1 MHDRH
6 PGRDRPAPGRTA
18 DTADTADTTDSA
30 NTANTALTA
39 DASDA
44 AHAPHAHASGCACPT
59 TADLDGDGVAAASR
73 RTFLR
78 GAGALGA
85 TAAATAAATGLLG
98 ATPALAAPASG
109 GSRPSG
115 AGRGDDQD
123 PYGQTTMSPAPRGT
137 WNPDPDDPRFTVVVM
152 PDTQYM
158 FDQDRIHP
166 RPVEASFRYVLD
178 PAARRGYDE
187 NIVFLAHLGDVT
199 QNGLAEEYAAATE
212 VFALLDRA
220 GASYGV
226 LAGNH
231 DVSGDDQ
238 RGRTPYLDTF
248 TPARAR
254 RSPSYHSSSPDGYNT
269 SHIFR
274 AGGRRWLLL
283 SLDWRL
289 SDQGFAWANGVI
301 KDNPALPVIVTT
313 HEIVGSYDDGTAGLS
328 DYGRQMWD
336 RLIKDNDQV
345 FLTLNGHYWPPGS
358 TVMKNSAGNDV
369 HLHIT
374 NYQDRYYG
382 GAGMIRAYRF
392 DLNRGRID
400 VSTFSPWMRELAAR
414 DELNSLAAQEIE
426 LTSPVDTFSMEIDFD
441 RRFAGFA
448 PVPPRQA
455 RPARRMVLPG
465 TLAYWRF
472 DVGADGADVPASTV
486 VHDQAGRGNDLVV
499 QQAPDSPAHALTW
512 TADHHPDQPAHGS
525 LVLAGQGNPV
535 SGAYFRTV
543 DGAPL
548 NSETFADGYTFEVFF
563 KVPADWDGG
572 RNGWSAMLSRAGSAG
587 RAGKSGPT
595 TTAEEP
601 VLTLSLSGSVEL
613 QWNAYPLN
621 LQGATTAWSHLLQQQ
636 EWWHVAVVNDGRVSR
651 MYVNGCEEGRNPST
665 PAVGLT
671 TLGLPFL
678 VGGYEWDGAI
688 NQVFHGTIGDIRIV
702 GRPLPVSQFMNA
714 R

>member
-1 MHDRH
+1 MHDRPADRDGAAAAPAAPH
-6 PGRDRPAPGRTA
+6 HDDPAAADGRAEHA
-18 DTADTADTTDSA
+18 
-30 NTANTALTA
+30 
-39 DASDA
+39 ASA
-44 AHAPHAHASGCACPT
+44 AHPAHESGCACPT
-59 TADLDGDGVAAASR
+59 TADLDGDGIAAASR

-78 GAGALGA
+78 GAGVLG
-85 TAAATAAATGLLG
+85 ATAAATGLLG
-98 ATPALAAPASG
+98 AAPAFAAPGAPGAPAAPAG
-109 GSRPSG
+109 GN
-115 AGRGDDQD
+115 ADD

-166 RPVEASFRYVLD
+166 RPMEASFRYVLD
-178 PAARRGYDE
+178 PAARRGGYDE

-199 QNGLAEEYAAATE
+199 QNGQAEEYAAATK
-212 VFALLDRA
+212 VFAMLDRA

-231 DVSGDDQ
+231 DVSSDDQ
-238 RGRTPYLDTF
+238 RGSTPYLDTF
-248 TPARAR
+248 NPARAR
-254 RSPSYHSSSPDGYNT
+254 KSPSYHSSSPDGYNT

-274 AGGRRWLLL
+274 AGGRSWLLL

-289 SDQGFAWANGVI
+289 SDKGFAWANAVI
-301 KDNPALPVIVTT
+301 KDNPTLPVIVTT
-313 HEIVGSYDDGTAGLS
+313 HEIVGSDDDGTAGLS
-328 DYGRQMWD
+328 GYGQQMWD

-382 GAGMIRAYRF
+382 GTGMIRSYRF

-400 VSTFSPWMRELAAR
+400 VTTFSPWMRELAAQG
-414 DELNSLAAQEIE
+414 ELNTLAAQELE

-448 PVPPRQA
+448 PVPPRA
-455 RPARRMVLPG
+455 ERPARRMVVPG

-472 DVGADGADVPASTV
+472 EGGAEGGDVAASTV
-486 VHDQAGRGNDLVV
+486 VRDQAGHGNDLVV
-499 QQAPDSPAHALTW
+499 QQAPNSPAHALTW
-512 TADHHPDQPAHGS
+512 TGDHHPDQPAHGS

-543 DGAPL
+543 DSAPL
-548 NSETFADGYTFEVFF
+548 NSETFARGYTFEVFF
-563 KVPADWDGG
+563 KVPSDWDGG
-572 RNGWSAMLSRAGSAG
+572 HNGWSAMLSRGGSAG
-587 RAGKSGPT
+587 KAGKGGPT
-595 TTAEEP
+595 STAEEP
-601 VLTLSLSGSVEL
+601 VLTLSLSSSIEL

-621 LQGATTAWSHLLQQQ
+621 LPGATTAWSHLLQQE
-636 EWWHVAVVNDGRVSR
+636 EWWHVAVVNDGRVSK

-671 TLGLPFL
+671 SLGLPFL
-678 VGGYEWDGAI
+678 VGGYEWNGAI
-688 NQVFHGTIGDIRIV
+688 DQVFHGTIGDIRIV
-702 GRPLPVSQFMNA
+702 DRPLPISQFMNA